1 MTNQPIEP
9 HAVHSERLIRHAEEE
24 LDGGD
29 RLQASE
35 KAWGAVAH
43 YLKVLAD
50 RRGWQYTGH
59 ADAHT
64 IAGNLAREEGNPEI
78 TRLYDVA
85 NKLHT
90 NFYIDRKTPD
100 AIRADIEEVK
110 TLLEILRSVE

>member
-1 MTNQPIEP
+1 MRFTAQDSSDTRRKNWTGAIDSKRPK
-9 HAVHSERLIRHAEEE
+9 RL
-24 LDGGD
+24 
-29 RLQASE
+29 
-35 KAWGAVAH
+35 GAPSPTISRVI
-43 YLKVLAD
+43 AD